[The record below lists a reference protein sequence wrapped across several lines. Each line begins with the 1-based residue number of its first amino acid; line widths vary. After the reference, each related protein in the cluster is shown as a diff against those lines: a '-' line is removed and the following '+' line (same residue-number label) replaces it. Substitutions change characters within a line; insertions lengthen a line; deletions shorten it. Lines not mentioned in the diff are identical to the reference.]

1 MTAVSLDS
9 GRGDALARPKVRLA
23 LAALAGIGTALGQ
36 APFHLAPL
44 ALLALGMAGWLCR
57 SAPDARRAAW
67 IGFAAGTGYFAVTL
81 HWIVEPF
88 LVDVARHGWMAPFAL
103 VFSAT
108 GFALFW
114 ALAFWV
120 ARRLAVGGWRFAL
133 AFGAALAGGE
143 ALRSLILTGFPW
155 VLIGYIWSE
164 GPVAQ
169 AAAFVGPFGL
179 TLATTLVAGLLAS
192 IGPRPLAVLMGA
204 AIWGGAVLTF
214 GMRPAAPAPQ
224 PDAPVLRL
232 VQPNAP
238 QHLKW
243 DPEYTQMFFE
253 RALDLTAA
261 PGSPDLVLWPET
273 SVPYLIEPGHPV
285 LDILA
290 QAAGG
295 VPLAVGG
302 QRAEGSH
309 YFNSLI
315 SITADGEIRDIYDKH
330 HLVPFGEYVPFGD
343 LVGRVGIRGL
353 AQGEF
358 GYSPG
363 PGQRLVDLGPLGQ
376 VLPLICYE
384 AIFPE
389 EVGAV
394 EPRAD
399 WMLQITNDA
408 WFGTFAGPQQHL
420 AITRMRA
427 IEQGLPLV
435 RVANTGISA
444 VITATGQIT
453 AELGLGEAGY
463 LDAALP
469 PALAPTPYA
478 RIGDWPAFV
487 LILLLLSGTFALR
500 VKSP

>member
-1 MTAVSLDS
+1 MTAVSSDRA
-9 GRGDALARPKVRLA
+9 RGDILSRSWLRLA
-23 LAALAGIGTALGQ
+23 LSALAGVGVALGQ

-44 ALLALGMAGWLCR
+44 ALLALGAAGWLCR
-57 SAPDARRAAW
+57 SAPNARGAAW
-67 IGFAAGTGYFAVTL
+67 RGFATGTAYFAVTL

-103 VFSAT
+103 LFMAT

-120 ARRLAVGGWRFAL
+120 GRRLAGGGWRFAL
-133 AFGAALAGGE
+133 AFGAALAGVE
-143 ALRSLILTGFPW
+143 VLRSLILTGFPW
-155 VLIGYIWSE
+155 ALIGYIWSE

-169 AAAFVGPFGL
+169 ATAFIGPFGL
-179 TLATTLVAGLLAS
+179 TLATTLVAGLLAG
-192 IGPRPLAVLMGA
+192 IGPRPAAVLVGA
-204 AIWGGAVLTF
+204 VIWSGAVLSL
-214 GMRPAAPAPQ
+214 GARPHAPAAEEG
-224 PDAPVLRL
+224 APVLRL

-243 DPEYTQMFFE
+243 DPDYTQMFFE

-261 PGSPDLVLWPET
+261 PGAPDLILWPET

-285 LDILA
+285 LQILS
-290 QAAGG
+290 QAAGD
-295 VPLAVGG
+295 VPLVVGG
-302 QRAEGSH
+302 QRAEGSR
-309 YFNSLI
+309 YFNSLVVI
-315 SITADGEIRDIYDKH
+315 GQDGTIGDVYDKH
-330 HLVPFGEYVPFGD
+330 HLVPFGEYVPLGD
-343 LVGRVGIRGL
+343 LAGRFGIRGL
-353 AQGEF
+353 AQGEY
-358 GYSPG
+358 GYSSG
-363 PGQRLVDLGPLGQ
+363 PGQRLVDLGPLGE

-394 EPRAD
+394 AQRAD
-399 WMLQITNDA
+399 WLLQITNDA

-420 AITRMRA
+420 AIARMRA
-427 IEQGLPLV
+427 IEQGLPMV

-444 VITATGQIT
+444 VISATGQVT

-469 PALAPTPYA
+469 PALLPTPYA
-478 RIGDWPAFV
+478 RTGDLPAFA
-487 LILLLLSGTFALR
+487 LILLLLSGTIALR